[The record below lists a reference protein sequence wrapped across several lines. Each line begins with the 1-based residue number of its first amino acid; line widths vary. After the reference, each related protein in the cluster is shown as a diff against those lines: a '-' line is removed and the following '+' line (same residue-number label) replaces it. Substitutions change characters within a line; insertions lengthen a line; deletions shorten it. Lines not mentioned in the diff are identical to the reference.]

1 MQCLR
6 AVPKIEKYHG
16 KKEQL
21 LFFFKKLGVKDMVS
35 RFGSGFP
42 EQ

>member
-1 MQCLR
+1 M
-6 AVPKIEKYHG
+6 EKKSNYY
-16 KKEQL
+16 
-21 LFFFKKLGVKDMVS
+21 FFFKKLGVKDMVS